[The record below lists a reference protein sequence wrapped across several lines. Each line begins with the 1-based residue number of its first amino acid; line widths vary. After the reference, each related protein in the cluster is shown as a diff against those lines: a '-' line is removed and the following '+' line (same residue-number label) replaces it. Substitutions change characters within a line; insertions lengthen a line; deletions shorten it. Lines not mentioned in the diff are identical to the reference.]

1 MSEINEAP
9 EIESLQ
15 EDDQIKLFQSTE
27 MEQKDAELKSMNEV
41 ILDSEENNPE
51 QSSIE
56 KNDTE
61 ERSIREDILNNE
73 NEEKKQEKIIEE
85 DAKSVTKAANQK
97 DDNI

>member
-1 MSEINEAP
+1 
-9 EIESLQ
+9 
-15 EDDQIKLFQSTE
+15 

-56 KNDTE
+56 KNDSE
-61 ERSIREDILNNE
+61 EKSIREDILNNE